1 MASSK
6 PGTGM
11 HIGGYSLKRYRYKTF
26 KKTHKGSEEELA
38 DTKQAYL
45 DFKGDMDQIMES
57 GLCVQYTD

>member
-1 MASSK
+1 
-6 PGTGM
+6 M